1 MLQLLITLLMALEG
15 HAQEDPENVQC
26 GYRPAFQNSWLP
38 FRELLEVRLGEFP
51 WQVSIQTAQ
60 RHLCGG
66 SIIHR
71 WWVLT
76 AAHCFPRTL
85 LEMAAGNV
93 TVVMGDYQPPICLQ
107 EEERAWDRCWMAE
120 WVKGSGHGRHGGF
133 NMHLE
138 KLRVVLISR
147 KKCIKRVNELSRNML
162 CAWQE
167 PGTNGPRVSP
177 GGGPQGTAGRP
188 WSVLPTEPRDSSKWA
203 SSAGA

>member
-1 MLQLLITLLMALEG
+1 
-15 HAQEDPENVQC
+15 
-26 GYRPAFQNSWLP
+26 
-38 FRELLEVRLGEFP
+38 
-51 WQVSIQTAQ
+51 
-60 RHLCGG
+60 
-66 SIIHR
+66 
-71 WWVLT
+71 
-76 AAHCFPRTL
+76 
-85 LEMAAGNV
+85 MAAGNV
-93 TVVMGDYQPPICLQ
+93 TVVMGANKFSDFHLERKQVQRI